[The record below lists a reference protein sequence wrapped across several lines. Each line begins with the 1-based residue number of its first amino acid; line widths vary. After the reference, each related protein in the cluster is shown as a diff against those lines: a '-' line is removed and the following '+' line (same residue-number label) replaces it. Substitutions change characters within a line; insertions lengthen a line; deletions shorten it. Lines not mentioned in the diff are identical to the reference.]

1 MWIEKNYNNSH
12 VNYSHVNYNN
22 VFFKQRK
29 IYNTLE
35 KNNNNFEMT

>member
-22 VFFKQRK
+22 VFFKQLK